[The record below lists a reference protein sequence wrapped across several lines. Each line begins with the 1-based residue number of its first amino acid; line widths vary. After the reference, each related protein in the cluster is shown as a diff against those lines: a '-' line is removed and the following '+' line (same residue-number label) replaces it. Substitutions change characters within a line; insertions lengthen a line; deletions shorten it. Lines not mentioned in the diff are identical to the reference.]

1 MEFKLLLAGIL
12 LYVIAHVLRHIKNV
26 NKVLACNKFFIWAH
40 EWIETGWSAVIIA
53 AIIMYFLLQ
62 AFKIPSGS
70 MRMTLLEGDHLFV
83 NKFIYGFHIPLTD
96 GKKIFPI
103 NKVQRGDIIVFRAP
117 IKALVGEERVKK
129 IEKDFIKRCV
139 AIGGDKV
146 EVVNKKLFI
155 NDKPVEESYLNF
167 EDMNFYQSPKVFKT
181 QKDYQAA
188 WENGDFADMAL
199 DVVRD
204 NFGPVIVPAGCY
216 FAMGDNRDRSFDS
229 RFWGPLPENRI
240 KGKPLFLYWPANRW
254 RLIK

>member
-12 LYVIAHVLRHIKNV
+12 LYGIANVLRYIKNA
-26 NKVLACNKFFIWAH
+26 NKVLSSNKFFIWVH

-83 NKFIYGFHIPLTD
+83 NKFIYGLHIPFTD
-96 GKKIFPI
+96 GKRILPI
-103 NKVQRGDIIVFRAP
+103 RHVQRGDIIVFRAP

-139 AIGGDKV
+139 ALGGDKV

-155 NDKPVEESYLNF
+155 NDKLVEESYLNF
-167 EDMNFYQSPKVFKT
+167 EDMNFYQAPKVFQT
-181 QKDYQAA
+181 QKEYQTA

-204 NFGPVIVPAGCY
+204 NFGPVVVPAGCY

-240 KGKPLFLYWPANRW
+240 KGKPLFLYWPAKRW